1 MKSVIYNFYKEIDGT
16 KIYRE
21 LLSDKYIIE
30 IPENGRIVCIHFYF
44 DYNGDLII
52 DNVYKNMRNY
62 KTYRYIK
69 KYAENKVLVNTMMK
83 LKNNSSNGM
92 RIDIMNSSEL
102 SKKICDCLSDG
113 YDDEELRS
121 DAETALYNELS
132 QIKGDSFIRAAFLK
146 LCERIEELESR
157 AD

>member
-16 KIYRE
+16 KIYRK

-30 IPENGRIVCIHFYF
+30 IPENGKIVCIHFYF

-52 DNVYKNMRNY
+52 DNVYKNMRTY

-83 LKNNSSNGM
+83 LKTIV
-92 RIDIMNSSEL
+92 RTE
-102 SKKICDCLSDG
+102 
-113 YDDEELRS
+113 
-121 DAETALYNELS
+121 
-132 QIKGDSFIRAAFLK
+132 
-146 LCERIEELESR
+146 
-157 AD
+157 